1 MDLPFPFEPIIVFA
15 WLSVMLI
22 IGVIFR
28 AKLGFIQRF
37 LIPSCLIG
45 GILGLILVNTG
56 IISVDVSLIEA
67 FAYHMFNI
75 SFISVGLTAGTK
87 NEEDENHGKDTV
99 KASIWMALVEGV
111 SFPLQAVC
119 GGLLVMAFGLL
130 GIKLFSTFG
139 FLVPLGF
146 TEGPGQAL
154 SFGKVWET
162 HGFAHAAGIG
172 LTFAT
177 IGFFFAFFV
186 GVPLANRGIRRG
198 LSKHAPKDLPRDF
211 LTGVTAK
218 DQVCDPAGHQ
228 TMHCA
233 NVDTLAFQMAL
244 VGLAYLLSYYL
255 VILLGKI
262 LPPDIGKMMWGFL
275 FFIGMM
281 MGLLIRTLAAKIR
294 VGHLI
299 DPGIQRRITG
309 WSVDY
314 LMVATVMAIQLVVV
328 WEYIWPITL
337 MGIGSGI
344 LTSWVVWYM
353 GKRIWDY
360 NLERTMA
367 IYGTVTGTV
376 SSGLL
381 LLRIVDPDF
390 KSPVALELGFMNIF
404 ASPIILGGALLVN
417 APIILHW
424 SLGVT
429 TIVFAAIAIV
439 CLILI
444 KALKMWGPAKY

>member
-22 IGVIFR
+22 VGVIFR
-28 AKLGFIQRF
+28 ANLGFFQRF

-56 IISVDVSLIEA
+56 VIRVDVSLIEA

-87 NEEDENHGKDTV
+87 NDDDEHHGKDTV
-99 KASIWMALVEGV
+99 KSSVWMALVEGV
-111 SFPLQAVC
+111 TFPLQAVF
-119 GGLLVMAFGLL
+119 GGLMVMAFGLV

-186 GVPLANRGIRRG
+186 GVPLVNWGIRHG
-198 LSKHAPKDLPRDF
+198 HSKHAPKDLPRDF
-211 LTGVTAK
+211 LTGVTAR
-218 DQVCDPAGHQ
+218 DQVCDPAGNQ

-233 NVDTLAFQMAL
+233 NVDTLAFQMAM
-244 VGLAYLLSYYL
+244 VGLAYLLSYYV

-262 LPPDIGKMMWGFL
+262 LPPDIGKMLWGFI

-281 MGLLIRTLAAKIR
+281 MGLLIRTVAAKLGA
-294 VGHLI
+294 GHLI

-314 LMVATVMAIQLVVV
+314 LMVATVTAIQVVVV
-328 WEYIWPITL
+328 WQYFWPIVII
-337 MGIGSGI
+337 GIGNGI
-344 LTSWVVWYM
+344 LTTLAVWYL

-417 APIILHW
+417 APIIWKW

-429 TIVFAAIAIV
+429 IVVFAGILLLSLV
-439 CLILI
+439 LI
-444 KALKMWGPAKY
+444 KVLKMWGPAKY

>member
-1 MDLPFPFEPIIVFA
+1 MDLPFPFEPIVVFA

-22 IGVIFR
+22 VGIILR
-28 AKLGFIQRF
+28 AKVGFFQRF

-45 GILGLILVNTG
+45 GVLGLIIVNTG
-56 IISVDVSLIEA
+56 IIKVAVSNIEA

-87 NEEDENHGKDTV
+87 NEEDEHHGKDTI
-99 KASIWMALVEGV
+99 KASAWMGLVEGV
-111 SFPLQAVC
+111 TFPLQAIF
-119 GGLLVMAFGLL
+119 GGLLVMGFGLV
-130 GIKLFSTFG
+130 GIKLFNTFG

-162 HGFAHAAGIG
+162 HGFVHAAGIG

-186 GVPLANRGIRRG
+186 GVPLVNWGIRHG
-198 LSKHAPKDLPRDF
+198 LAKHAPKELPRDF
-211 LTGVTAK
+211 LTGITSK
-218 DQVCDPAGHQ
+218 DQTCEPAGNQ

-233 NVDTLAFQMAL
+233 NVDTLAFQMAM
-244 VGLAYLLSYYL
+244 VGLAYLLSYYF
-255 VILLGKI
+255 VVLLGKI
-262 LPPDIGKMMWGFL
+262 FSPDIGKMLWGFL

-281 MGLLIRTLAAKIR
+281 MGLLIRTVAAKLG

-314 LMVATVMAIQLVVV
+314 LMVATVTAIQVVVV
-328 WEYIWPITL
+328 WQYFWPIFI
-337 MGIGSGI
+337 MGIGNGI
-344 LTSWVVWYM
+344 LTTLVVWYF

-390 KSPVALELGFMNIF
+390 KSPVALELGIMNIF
-404 ASPIILGGALLVN
+404 AAPIILGGALLVN
-417 APIILHW
+417 APIIWHW
-424 SLGVT
+424 SLGFSLV
-429 TIVFAAIAIV
+429 VFAALMLV

-444 KALKMWGPAKY
+444 KILKMWGPAKY